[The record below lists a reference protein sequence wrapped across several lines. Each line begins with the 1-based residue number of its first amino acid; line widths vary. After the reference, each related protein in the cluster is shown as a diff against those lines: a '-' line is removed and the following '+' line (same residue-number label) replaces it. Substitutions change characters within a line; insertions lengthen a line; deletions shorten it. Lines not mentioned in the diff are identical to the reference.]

1 MLNHNLKNNFLLFI
15 IVSLTIQTFLFPNND
30 NKIVEEDF
38 WERHNNNGI
47 NFSRITLSDIG
58 TSEKNNLNYKISIH
72 FSENNFI
79 LGETFLTKNF
89 KKNYSIKIGRFYK
102 DFSKY
107 NSEELSSG
115 SMLIS
120 RNAQPM
126 PKISIL
132 KNTKINTKSFN
143 EINFRYGISHGLF
156 DKNDIY
162 TKSPMLHEKF
172 VYLDFARNKN
182 VFSIGFVHE
191 AMWGGDAVNNTS
203 FPSSIEDFFKV
214 FIAAD
219 APKNI
224 DEPHAN
230 ALGNHLGIWDFN
242 FKRKLNN
249 SELSLYHQHLFE
261 DTSGLRF
268 ANRFDGLWG
277 FEFSNFKN
285 KSKLLL
291 EYITTRSENIDPPY
305 VNEAYYNHSQY
316 LNGWRYKDNI
326 IGNPYIEYY
335 KNNPIDFIHFG
346 IQKNINELSNINLI
360 LSRNINS
367 GDNLKYRLISNI
379 ESKKAKIKFLLS
391 GEKTKINQIG
401 LQILFDLG
409 YLSDFFLP

>member
-1 MLNHNLKNNFLLFI
+1 MLNHNLKNNFFLFV
-15 IVSLTIQTFLFPNND
+15 IVSLMIQTFLYPNND
-30 NKIVEEDF
+30 NKNVKEDF
-38 WERHNNNGI
+38 WKNHNNNGI
-47 NFSRITLSDIG
+47 NFSRITLSDIR
-58 TSEKNNLNYKISIH
+58 TLEQNNLNYKISIH
-72 FSENNFI
+72 FFDNNFLI
-79 LGETFLTKNF
+79 GETFIRKNF
-89 KKNYSIKIGRFYK
+89 QKNYSIKIGRFYK

-107 NSEELSSG
+107 TSEELGSG

-120 RNAQPM
+120 KNAQPM

-132 KNTKINTKSFN
+132 KNTKINTNSFN
-143 EINFRYGISHGLF
+143 DINFHFGISHGLF
-156 DKNDIY
+156 DKNDVY

-172 VYLDFARNKN
+172 VYLNIDRNKN
-182 VFSIGFVHE
+182 IYSFGFVHE
-191 AMWGGDAVNNTS
+191 AIWGGDVVNNSS

-242 FKRKLNN
+242 YIRKLSN

-277 FEFSNFKN
+277 IEFSNLKN
-285 KSKLLL
+285 NSKLLL
-291 EYITTRSENIDPPY
+291 EYITTRNENIDPPY
-305 VNEAYYNHSQY
+305 VNEAYYNHYQY

-326 IGNPYIEYY
+326 IGNPYVEYY
-335 KNNPIDFIHFG
+335 KDNPIDFIHLG
-346 IQKNINELSNINLI
+346 IQKKFNELSNINLI
-360 LSRNINS
+360 LSRNTNS
-367 GDNLKYRLISNI
+367 GDHLKYRLISSI
-379 ESKKAKIKFLLS
+379 GSKKTKIKFLLS

-401 LQILFDLG
+401 LQILFDLN
-409 YLSDFFLP
+409 Y